1 MFLQQKKKKKERKKA
16 VPEIWVMMWKMDR
29 TVHWRNRP
37 PGRKDDDSHDRR
49 FKQNMTRM
57 TAFFTFYVQRNF

>member
-1 MFLQQKKKKKERKKA
+1 MKIMFLQQKKKKQAQRF
-16 VPEIWVMMWKMDR
+16 WVMMWKMDR
-29 TVHWRNRP
+29 TVHWRNHP
-37 PGRKDDDSHDRR
+37 PWRKDDDSHDRR